1 MSASELA
8 GNGARDA
15 QVGGA
20 ALLVDP
26 GCVLARLE
34 PWHGKAVVIVVA
46 VHRPANSCPVQAYSA
61 AIAMMTNEIGRGIL
75 VGASFDRQEC
85 L

>member
-1 MSASELA
+1 LHVFTSLA
-8 GNGARDA
+8 VKARA
-15 QVGGA
+15 GVFFPHFGT
-20 ALLVDP
+20 
-26 GCVLARLE
+26 
-34 PWHGKAVVIVVA
+34 
-46 VHRPANSCPVQAYSA
+46 AYSA